1 MLLLTLKIVTLRG
14 VEVSAL
20 KKNEE
25 VVESLGER
33 ILGRVALDVVN
44 PLTNEVL
51 VSRTQITEVNMKA
64 IDASPIESRS
74 SFPLV
79 CEA

>member
-25 VVESLGER
+25 MVESLGER

-51 VSRTQITEVNMKA
+51 VQQDKSQRLI
-64 IDASPIESRS
+64 
-74 SFPLV
+74 
-79 CEA
+79 

>member
-1 MLLLTLKIVTLRG
+1 VLLLKTGLLRG

-33 ILGRVALDVVN
+33 I
-44 PLTNEVL
+44 
-51 VSRTQITEVNMKA
+51 
-64 IDASPIESRS
+64 
-74 SFPLV
+74 
-79 CEA
+79 